1 MRTRVSLSRT
11 VSHAR
16 RSARP
21 FLARSPLTVPLAPGM
36 DVEVVLPPPAAAP
49 RLPAAEDASAPALFA
64 LYADRARMAPEAAAL
79 GAQILQEV
87 APIQ

>member
-1 MRTRVSLSRT
+1 
-11 VSHAR
+11 
-16 RSARP
+16 
-21 FLARSPLTVPLAPGM
+21 M